1 MNSTSNPELVECA
14 SIHADLSVVSRVKR
28 LEGKVAIIT
37 GAARGQGAREA
48 GIFVAEG
55 AHVVLTDVLESGA
68 EVAAELGESA
78 VFLRQDVANEED
90 WSTVVQTARARFG
103 KIDVLINN
111 AGIFHPKSI
120 GETSS
125 ADFDLHYR
133 VNQRGVF
140 LGMKSVLET
149 MKIGGGGSIVN
160 ISSLAGLRGYP
171 DMIAYCGTKWA
182 IRGMTKSAARE
193 LAPFGIRV
201 NSIHPGLV
209 DTPMMKGGLSP
220 AALAQFI
227 SSVPLGRLAASD
239 DVAEIATFLASDM
252 SSYVTGAEI
261 TVDGG
266 LVL

>member
-1 MNSTSNPELVECA
+1 
-14 SIHADLSVVSRVKR
+14 VKR
-28 LEGKVAIIT
+28 LAGKVAIIT

-48 GIFVAEG
+48 GLFAAEG
-55 AHVVLTDVLESGA
+55 AHVVLTDVLDIGD
-68 EVAAELGESA
+68 EVAAKLEESA
-78 VFLRQDVANEED
+78 IFLRQDVANEED
-90 WSTVVQTARARFG
+90 WGVVVRTALARFG

-111 AGIFHPKSI
+111 AGIFHPNPI
-120 GETSS
+120 GQTSA

-133 VNQRGVF
+133 VNQRGTF
-140 LGMKSVLET
+140 LGMKSVVEP
-149 MKIGGGGSIVN
+149 MKASGGGSIVN

-193 LAPFGIRV
+193 LAPFHIRV

-209 DTPMMKGGLSP
+209 DTPMMKGLSSD
-220 AALAQFI
+220 ALAHFV
-227 SSVPLGRLAASD
+227 SAVPLGRIASSS
-239 DVAEIATFLASDM
+239 DVAELAAFLASDM

>member
-1 MNSTSNPELVECA
+1 MFA
-14 SIHADLSVVSRVKR
+14 
-28 LEGKVAIIT
+28 
-37 GAARGQGAREA
+37 
-48 GIFVAEG
+48 AEG

-68 EVAAELGESA
+68 AVAARLGESA
-78 VFLRQDVANEED
+78 MFLRHDVAKRRGL
-90 WSTVVQTARARFG
+90 ARGGQRRLEPVSARLTC
-103 KIDVLINN
+103 LINN
-111 AGIFHPKSI
+111 AGIFHPNPI
-120 GETSS
+120 GETSA
-125 ADFDLHYR
+125 ADFDRHYQ
-133 VNQRGVF
+133 VNQRGAF

-149 MKIGGGGSIVN
+149 MKSGGRGSIVN

-209 DTPMMKGGLSP
+209 DTPMMKSGLSAERARAICIGR
-220 AALAQFI
+220 AARPHGVLRRRCRACG
-227 SSVPLGRLAASD
+227 VPRLGQ
-239 DVAEIATFLASDM
+239 

>member
-1 MNSTSNPELVECA
+1 L
-14 SIHADLSVVSRVKR
+14 LSPNYFAASRVKR

-48 GIFVAEG
+48 ELFVAEG
-55 AHVVLTDVLESGA
+55 ARVVLTDVLESGML
-68 EVAAELGESA
+68 VAARLGESA
-78 VFLRQDVANEED
+78 IFVRHDVGSEED
-90 WSTVVQTARARFG
+90 WHATVETARARFG

-111 AGIFHPKSI
+111 AGIFHPNPI
-120 GETSS
+120 AETS
-125 ADFDLHYR
+125 AVDFDLHYR

-140 LGMKSVLET
+140 LGIKSVLET
-149 MKIGGGGSIVN
+149 IKAGGGGSIVN

-171 DMIAYCGTKWA
+171 DMIAYSGTKWA

-209 DTPMMKGGLSP
+209 DTPMMRGGLAP
-220 AALAQFI
+220 DALAQFVMA
-227 SSVPLGRLAASD
+227 VPLGRMASSN
-239 DVAEIATFLASDM
+239 DVAETAAFLASDM

>member
-1 MNSTSNPELVECA
+1 M
-14 SIHADLSVVSRVKR
+14 KR
-28 LEGKVAIIT
+28 LAGKVAIIT

-48 GIFVAEG
+48 GLFAAEG
-55 AHVVLTDVLESGA
+55 AHVVLTDVLETGA
-68 EVAAELGESA
+68 EVAAKLGESA

-90 WSTVVQTARARFG
+90 WCVVVQAALARFG

-111 AGIFHPKSI
+111 AGIFHPNSI
-120 GETSS
+120 AQTSA

-133 VNQRGVF
+133 VNQRGTF
-140 LGMKSVLET
+140 LGMKSVVET
-149 MKIGGGGSIVN
+149 MKAGGGGSIVN

-193 LAPFGIRV
+193 LAPFQIRV

-209 DTPMMKGGLSP
+209 DTPMMKEGLSSE
-220 AALAQFI
+220 ALAQFV
-227 SSVPLGRLAASD
+227 SAVPLGGMASSG
-239 DVAEIATFLASDM
+239 DVAEVAAFLASDM
-252 SSYVTGAEI
+252 STYVTGAEI